1 MSELAIRYFQQT
13 TNDFRA
19 VGIDGTSCS
28 DARIC
33 DLPGLGGMNLPP
45 LDEESQADLDDPYV
59 FHFPDGNATLTRLM
73 VRKLIPAVAPAG
85 KDMNDVVLA
94 KFDYSQLDRPE
105 SPVKLRL
112 NSTGLHAPTSAT
124 RWKSPI

>member
-1 MSELAIRYFQQT
+1 M
-13 TNDFRA
+13 
-19 VGIDGTSCS
+19 GIDGTSCS

-73 VRKLIPAVAPAG
+73 VR
-85 KDMNDVVLA
+85 
-94 KFDYSQLDRPE
+94 S
-105 SPVKLRL
+105 
-112 NSTGLHAPTSAT
+112 
-124 RWKSPI
+124 